1 MFSSSTLM
9 IAVCGLN
16 AAGNFRYK
24 TDMSLSDQI
33 VAVDARALK
42 MANRMLTQSWD
53 TFKVGK
59 VGTDNDSIEVWT
71 PFSLDHLCG
80 YLLPGATIGDEIQ
93 PMIKAPA
100 LAQVKQV
107 PVKSIKSGVFIQTAF
122 TDYCAIVAKRQYYLE
137 LKARRVAGADAQ
149 LAMLASQIA
158 NIRPNMSAM
167 PTGMVWSDGTGT
179 FYKTVQGGVLTHVG
193 TSVTTPPAHVA
204 ALVDFVMAGMDVT
217 APEGISEAEYRAT
230 MRTAFIDEFGISFG
244 TSVNIGTLAPSRL
257 PPADLEVLERDAALV
272 VGSPAFIV
280 DVIGTVM
287 EETTVAG
294 VTDIVRDAAVAL
306 SKRLN
311 VTTVAL
317 KSLPR
322 SISDFL
328 SDYGNVR
335 DYPFL
340 RSVEAFYNQKGGF
353 DVITAES
360 DFYGAQRTQE
370 LTRVHPALLS
380 YVSFDAANDGLT
392 AVVTY
397 SVRMPSGDSV
407 DKTATVKYNDPKGYG
422 VDFRSKTADGPVAM
436 NRLFAVM
443 DYIFSWIC
451 FPDDETL
458 AISVEHLRQIGV
470 EGVNRKVGFALR

>member
-1 MFSSSTLM
+1 MLVTRCSRSPRTQH
-9 IAVCGLN
+9 CGLN
-16 AAGNFRYK
+16 KPISKTKRSNYVLFIYPDDCRLRFERCRQLPLQ

-33 VAVDARALK
+33 NAVDARALK
-42 MANRMLTQSWD
+42 IANRMLTQSWD
-53 TFKVGK
+53 NFKVGK
-59 VGTDNDSIEVWT
+59 IGTDNDSVDVWT
-71 PFSLDHLCG
+71 PFSLDHVCG
-80 YLLPGATIGDEIQ
+80 HLLPGAVIVDEVQ
-93 PMIKAPA
+93 PLIKAPA
-100 LAQVKQV
+100 LTQVKQV
-107 PVKSIKSGVFIQTAF
+107 PIKSIKSGVFIQTAF

-167 PTGMVWSDGTGT
+167 PTGMLWSDGTGT
-179 FYKTVQGGVLTHVG
+179 FFKTVQGGVLTHVG
-193 TSVTTPPAHVA
+193 SSVPTPAAHVA
-204 ALVDFVMAGMDVT
+204 ALVDFLMAGMDVT
-217 APEGISEAEYRAT
+217 PPEGMSEAAYRASL
-230 MRTAFIDEFGISFG
+230 RTEFISEFGISFG
-244 TSVNIGTLAPSRL
+244 TSINIGTLAPSRL

-294 VTDIVRDAAVAL
+294 VTDIVRDAALAL
-306 SKRLN
+306 SKRVG

-335 DYPFL
+335 DFPFL

-353 DVITAES
+353 DVITADA
-360 DFYGAQRTQE
+360 DFYGSQRAQE

-380 YVSFDAANDGLT
+380 YVSFAPANDGLT

-397 SVRMPSGDSV
+397 SVRMPSGD
-407 DKTATVKYNDPKGYG
+407 
-422 VDFRSKTADGPVAM
+422 RSTRRRP
-436 NRLFAVM
+436 
-443 DYIFSWIC
+443 
-451 FPDDETL
+451 
-458 AISVEHLRQIGV
+458 
-470 EGVNRKVGFALR
+470 